1 LGIANGVKMDA
12 MHKIAAID
20 AGSNALRMIVGTIN
34 ETGGVEA
41 IENIRLPVRLGRD
54 AFTSGHLREITLQ
67 QAVDAFQHF
76 RRVADDFGVTNIR
89 AIATS
94 ALREASNSDILLDR
108 IQRTS
113 GIEVEIISGEEEA
126 RLIHLAVERAI
137 DLKNKRAVLI
147 DIGGGSVEVTISQ
160 NKRIVSTESYGL
172 GTVRLLNKLEN
183 GGDEKRFFFSASK
196 RPFSLLVR
204 EYAEA
209 ARRRIDRE
217 IGKEKIHLCIGT
229 GGNVEEM
236 GRLSQRLFKKS
247 SDRSITLSELQELIE
262 KLSRMSVKDRIN
274 KLKLR
279 PDRADVIL
287 PAAIVLQL
295 IATEAKARKI
305 LIPDVGLKDGLLI
318 EMAEEL
324 ARGPKKLRREQVW
337 ESAVRLGDKYQF
349 DSNHAALTAKLAGQL
364 FDQSK
369 SLHNLNDED
378 KLLLQVGSLL
388 HDIGHFINTLEHDKH
403 GYYILKNNPLIG
415 LNDDQREI
423 VANLIRYHRRAFPSL
438 EDDNFKALPQK
449 DRVTV
454 TKLSA
459 LLRLADGM
467 DVSHTARVVRVALKE
482 KKKNWELVLYGKG
495 DLMLEKWALNKRRAL
510 FEEIF
515 GVGLEISDKK
525 S

>member
-1 LGIANGVKMDA
+1 
-12 MHKIAAID
+12 MHVMQSIAAID
-20 AGSNALRMIVGTIN
+20 SGSNALRMIVGNIN
-34 ETGGVEA
+34 QRGEVEP
-41 IENIRLPVRLGRD
+41 IENIRLPVRLGQD
-54 AFTSGHLREITLQ
+54 AFTSGHLREVTLQ
-67 QAVDAFQHF
+67 QAVDAFLHF
-76 RRVADDFGVTNIR
+76 RRVADDLGVTKIR

-108 IQRTS
+108 ILRTS
-113 GIEVEIISGEEEA
+113 GIEIEIINGEEEA
-126 RLIHLAVERAI
+126 RLIHLAVEHSI

-160 NKRIVSTESYGL
+160 NKKIVSTESYNL

-183 GGDEKRFFFSASK
+183 GRDEKRFFFSASK
-196 RPFSLLVR
+196 QPFNLLVR

-236 GRLSQRLFKKS
+236 GKLRQRLFKKS
-247 SDRSITLSELQELIE
+247 SDKSITLSELQDLIE
-262 KLSRMSVKDRIN
+262 KLSHMTVKERIN

-295 IATEAKARKI
+295 IATEAKARQI

-318 EMAEEL
+318 EMAEEQ
-324 ARGPKKLRREQVW
+324 ARGPKTLRREQVW

-349 DSNHAALTAKLAGQL
+349 DSNHATLTAKLAGQL

-369 SLHNLNDED
+369 SLHNLGEEH

-415 LNDDQREI
+415 LNESQQEI
-423 VANLIRYHRRAFPSL
+423 VANLVRYHRKAFPSL
-438 EDDNFKALPQK
+438 AEENFKALPQK
-449 DRVTV
+449 ERVTV
-454 TKLSA
+454 TKLCA

-467 DVSHTARVVRVALKE
+467 DVSHTARVARVGLKE
-482 KKKNWELVLYGKG
+482 KKKNWELVLYGRG

-515 GVGLEISDKK
+515 GVELEISDKK
-525 S
+525 L